1 VAESGESEHHPQS
14 ATTME
19 DNGTAFTHLL
29 WLVSRGQALVA
40 ELLRLT
46 ANVPPVFN
54 SELEPKYADI
64 LIDFRYFKV
73 RATQGS
79 EQPCNRL
86 CAPSMGELCA
96 GLEECSGRQAGVRGQ
111 PRRGTPSRCLPP
123 HAQQQHTSFPLI
135 TSPAHHHAFLHPLS
149 PS

>member
-1 VAESGESEHHPQS
+1 MSSSMSTGGG
-14 ATTME
+14 ME

-54 SELEPKYADI
+54 PELEPKYADI

-73 RATQGS
+73 HPDNGKPQLQTPTPA
-79 EQPCNRL
+79 
-86 CAPSMGELCA
+86 
-96 GLEECSGRQAGVRGQ
+96 
-111 PRRGTPSRCLPP
+111 RRR
-123 HAQQQHTSFPLI
+123 
-135 TSPAHHHAFLHPLS
+135 
-149 PS
+149 

>member
-1 VAESGESEHHPQS
+1 
-14 ATTME
+14 ME

-73 RATQGS
+73 RATQGGD
-79 EQPCNRL
+79 
-86 CAPSMGELCA
+86 AH
-96 GLEECSGRQAGVRGQ
+96 GVRA
-111 PRRGTPSRCLPP
+111 TM
-123 HAQQQHTSFPLI
+123 QQI
-135 TSPAHHHAFLHPLS
+135 MCA
-149 PS
+149 

>member
-1 VAESGESEHHPQS
+1 MSSSMSTGGG
-14 ATTME
+14 ME

-54 SELEPKYADI
+54 PELEPKYADI

-73 RATQGS
+73 QTTENPNSKPQLPRAAASGMRGHTTLGS
-79 EQPCNRL
+79 
-86 CAPSMGELCA
+86 S
-96 GLEECSGRQAGVRGQ
+96 
-111 PRRGTPSRCLPP
+111 
-123 HAQQQHTSFPLI
+123 
-135 TSPAHHHAFLHPLS
+135 SPASLHCRCTAL
-149 PS
+149 